1 MGADIGNSSTAAST
15 DGPPDASTFV
25 ENQQGFDTVIHIT
38 AEKVLAL
45 ESVSAYPDRFSVPDA
60 FVIDVR
66 RTDRGRLCRA
76 AVRDVEKAC

>member
-1 MGADIGNSSTAAST
+1 MGAAVENSSTAAST
-15 DGPPDASTFV
+15 NGLPDASIFV
-25 ENQQGFDTVIHIT
+25 ENHPGFDTVIHIT

-45 ESVSAYPDRFSVPDA
+45 ESVSTYPDRFSVPDA